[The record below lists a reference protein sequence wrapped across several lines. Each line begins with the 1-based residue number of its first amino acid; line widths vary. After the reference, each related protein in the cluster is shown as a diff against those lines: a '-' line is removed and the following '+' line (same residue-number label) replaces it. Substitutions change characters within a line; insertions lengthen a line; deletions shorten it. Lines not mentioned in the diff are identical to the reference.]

1 MASQSSFLRT
11 ESSKPSTT
19 AGRHHLSCHRKPY
32 FHCTGVSKV
41 FLASTVSISLRDIY
55 CAYYPLKPTPMFLP
69 GESHGQRSLAGCS
82 PWGHKNRTQLSTKPP
97 WPWPTGTKNHKEMEL
112 PENPSCSL
120 TPDSNVY
127 SNNSSKA
134 FNAFKNSSSAILKNC
149 FFWNFFFPSITQAM
163 YLGSHDW
170 VRLVWWEDFFFLV
183 YFCGL
188 FLFGWLWEEH
198 LTWDPA
204 S

>member
-149 FFWNFFFPSITQAM
+149 FFWNFFFP
-163 YLGSHDW
+163 
-170 VRLVWWEDFFFLV
+170 
-183 YFCGL
+183 
-188 FLFGWLWEEH
+188 
-198 LTWDPA
+198 
-204 S
+204 